1 MDRFSKKL
9 FGLSY
14 FLSVALFLSIPDMR
28 DTPLVIFYIFLLSLF
43 NMFLVALVL
52 TLLIELFKAI
62 EKWIM
67 K

>member
-14 FLSVALFLSIPDMR
+14 LLSVALFLSIPEIR
-28 DTPLVIFYIFLLSLF
+28 ESPILIFSTLLLSLF
-43 NMFLVALVL
+43 NMFLVALVI
-52 TLLIELFKAI
+52 TILIEFFKAL

>member
-1 MDRFSKKL
+1 MNKFSKKL

-14 FLSVALFLSIPDMR
+14 FLSVALFLSIPDIR
-28 DTPLVIFYIFLLSLF
+28 ETPVLIFSTLLISLF

>member
-1 MDRFSKKL
+1 LIFS
-9 FGLSY
+9 
-14 FLSVALFLSIPDMR
+14 
-28 DTPLVIFYIFLLSLF
+28 TLLISLF

>member
-1 MDRFSKKL
+1 MDRISKKL

-14 FLSVALFLSIPDMR
+14 FLSVALFLSMPDIR
-28 DTPLVIFYIFLLSLF
+28 ETPVLIFSTLIFSLF

-52 TLLIELFKAI
+52 TLIIEFFKAL
-62 EKWIM
+62 EKWIT

>member
-1 MDRFSKKL
+1 MDRVSKKL

-14 FLSVALFLSIPDMR
+14 FLSVALFLSIPDIR
-28 DTPLVIFYIFLLSLF
+28 ETPVLIFFTLLVSLF

-52 TLLIELFKAI
+52 SLIIELFKAL
-62 EKWIM
+62 EKWIT

>member
-9 FGLSY
+9 FGVSY
-14 FLSVALFLSIPDMR
+14 FLSVALFLSIPDIR
-28 DTPLVIFYIFLLSLF
+28 ETPVLIFSTLLISLF

-52 TLLIELFKAI
+52 TLIIEFFKAL

>member
-1 MDRFSKKL
+1 MDRPSKKL
-9 FGLSY
+9 FGVSY
-14 FLSVALFLSIPDMR
+14 FLSVAVFLSIPDVR
-28 DTPLVIFYIFLLSLF
+28 ETPVLLFGTLILSLF

-52 TLLIELFKAI
+52 TLIIEFFKAL